1 MLSFSSSPRLPLL
14 LSVSCGPRTSL
25 RIVPLTSPVSRM
37 PVHALLSRLVPS
49 TLPTQTPQRGNLT
62 GLAYPVWAESAC
74 RATDIQLPPLSSRLH
89 RTGAALGEASP
100 SLHRGGRHHL
110 GRREL
115 RGRPP
120 PAARRVAD
128 TVPRTAAR
136 GPDRVAPSTWRG
148 VRGPGGG
155 PAEFGVCVVV
165 TPSGRRA
172 WALAEGGLGGPGQ
185 ASASSG
191 CPSGGRAHLAK
202 IRGAVRVGGEPF
214 SVYVMLHLKVLV
226 T

>member
-1 MLSFSSSPRLPLL
+1 M
-14 LSVSCGPRTSL
+14 SCGPRTSL
-25 RIVPLTSPVSRM
+25 RIVPLTSPVSRV
-37 PVHALLSRLVPS
+37 PIHALLSRLVPS
-49 TLPTQTPQRGNLT
+49 TVPTQTPQRGNLT

-89 RTGAALGEASP
+89 RTGPALAP

-120 PAARRVAD
+120 PAARQVTD
-128 TVPRTAAR
+128 TVPRTAAQ

-155 PAEFGVCVVV
+155 PAEFGVCAVV

-172 WALAEGGLGGPGQ
+172 WALAEGGLRDLGRPWPPPG
-185 ASASSG
+185 ARRAGALTSRRSG
-191 CPSGGRAHLAK
+191 ELCGSEAT
-202 IRGAVRVGGEPF
+202 PF
-214 SVYVMLHLKVLV
+214 LYTLCF

>member
-25 RIVPLTSPVSRM
+25 RIVPLTSPVSRV

-89 RTGAALGEASP
+89 RTGPALGEASP

-115 RGRPP
+115 RGRLP
-120 PAARRVAD
+120 PAARWVTPCRAGPGPRGSVHVAWR
-128 TVPRTAAR
+128 PGAGRR
-136 GPDRVAPSTWRG
+136 PRG
-148 VRGPGGG
+148 VRRLRGGDAEWTQGLGPGRGG
-155 PAEFGVCVVV
+155 PQ
-165 TPSGRRA
+165 
-172 WALAEGGLGGPGQ
+172 GPGQ
-185 ASASSG
+185 APASSG

-202 IRGAVRVGGEPF
+202 IRGAVRVRGDPF

>member
-25 RIVPLTSPVSRM
+25 QIVPLTSPVSRV

-89 RTGAALGEASP
+89 RMGPALGEASP

-115 RGRPP
+115 RGRPL
-120 PAARRVAD
+120 PAARRVTD
-128 TVPRTAAR
+128 TMPRTAAR
-136 GPDRVAPSTWRG
+136 GPDCVAPSMWRG

-172 WALAEGGLGGPGQ
+172 WALAEGGLRDLGRPRPPPG
-185 ASASSG
+185 ARRAGALTSRRSG
-191 CPSGGRAHLAK
+191 ELCGSEAT
-202 IRGAVRVGGEPF
+202 PF
-214 SVYVMLHLKVLV
+214 LYTLCF

>member
-25 RIVPLTSPVSRM
+25 RIVPLTSPVSRV

-89 RTGAALGEASP
+89 RTGPALGEASP

-120 PAARRVAD
+120 PAARRVTD
-128 TVPRTAAR
+128 TMPRTAAR
-136 GPDRVAPSTWRG
+136 GPDRVALSTWRG

-172 WALAEGGLGGPGQ
+172 WALAEGGLRDLGRPRPPPGARRAGALTSRRSGELCRSE
-185 ASASSG
+185 AS
-191 CPSGGRAHLAK
+191 
-202 IRGAVRVGGEPF
+202 PF
-214 SVYVMLHLKVLV
+214 LYTLCF